1 MDLPLSFDHIQISES
16 SDTVSIESV
25 LILSV
30 PVPVPVLVS
39 PKVQNKAHPRLDSGF
54 SLGLTI
60 SEFSIDIF
68 LKFVAYILK
77 ISVNYFLLI
86 ILTIF

>member
-1 MDLPLSFDHIQISES
+1 MQISES

-30 PVPVPVLVS
+30 PGAGAGACACACACACAQM
-39 PKVQNKAHPRLDSGF
+39 QNKDQPRLVSGF

-60 SEFSIDIF
+60 IIPW
-68 LKFVAYILK
+68 
-77 ISVNYFLLI
+77 LI
-86 ILTIF
+86 KSSM